1 MNTDLS
7 LYRADVRAEIE
18 RNITPN
24 NPRPFYAED
33 MALTWAAMVTFEKQ
47 KCDEYAAKYAAFPDK
62 RVSEARHIKAVW
74 NRRCARLHFFRIY
87 AAEQVAASLT

>member
-1 MNTDLS
+1 MS

-18 RNITPN
+18 RNLTPT

-33 MALTWAAMVTFEKQ
+33 MALTWADMVTFEKQ

-62 RVSEARHIKAVW
+62 RTSDARHTKAVW
-74 NRRCARLHFFRIY
+74 NKRCARLHFFRIY
-87 AAEQVAASLT
+87 AAEVAAPLT